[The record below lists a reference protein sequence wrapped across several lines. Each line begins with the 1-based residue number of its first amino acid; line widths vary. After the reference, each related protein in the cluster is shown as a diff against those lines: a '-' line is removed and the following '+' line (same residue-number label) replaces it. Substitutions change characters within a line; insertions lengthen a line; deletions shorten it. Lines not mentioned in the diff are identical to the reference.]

1 MLKMKGKKY
10 VIYWIII
17 GLALLLP
24 FAEIKIYPSVIPCLQ
39 FLLIVLA
46 VMSIIRQ
53 FQGTPTEIIDEDK
66 VYEVLKIIKGSE
78 KKDYLLLKE
87 YNSDREEP
95 IYFETNKARLPD
107 DLEEGASI
115 TLKENNFIMA

>member
-1 MLKMKGKKY
+1 MLKMKGEKY

-39 FLLIVLA
+39 FLLIVLS

-66 VYEVLKIIKGSE
+66 VYEVLKVVKGSK

-107 DLEEGASI
+107 NLEEGASV